1 MAQGRPLMFLLGKLK
16 LYAAL
21 IGAALVA
28 VVTVYYRGRA
38 DGKVEL
44 EYEIKDDRLDKI
56 LKAKD
61 VQDDVQTL
69 DDDDIAARAGRW
81 VRSESDG

>member
-1 MAQGRPLMFLLGKLK
+1 MFLLGKLK

-21 IGAALVA
+21 IGAAALA

-38 DGKVEL
+38 DGRYDL
-44 EYEIKDDRLDKI
+44 EYEMKDDRLNKL

-61 VQDDVQTL
+61 VQDEVQSL
-69 DDDDIAARAGRW
+69 DDDDIATRAARW
-81 VRSESDG
+81 VRDDNSG

>member
-1 MAQGRPLMFLLGKLK
+1 MFLLGKLK

-21 IGAALVA
+21 VGAALVA

-38 DGKVEL
+38 DGRDDL
-44 EYEIKDDRLDKI
+44 EYELKDDRLDKI
-56 LKAKD
+56 LTAKEVED
-61 VQDDVQTL
+61 ELQNSS
-69 DDDDIAARAGRW
+69 DDDIAARAGRW

>member
-1 MAQGRPLMFLLGKLK
+1 MFLMGKLK
-16 LYAAL
+16 MYAAL

-38 DGKVEL
+38 DGRDEL
-44 EYEIKDDRLDKI
+44 EYEIQDDRLDKI

-61 VQDDVQTL
+61 VQDDVQAL
-69 DDDDIAARAGRW
+69 DDDGLADRASRW
-81 VRSESDG
+81 VRNDNG

>member
-1 MAQGRPLMFLLGKLK
+1 MFLLGKLK
-16 LYAAL
+16 MYAAL

-38 DGKVEL
+38 DGRDEL
-44 EYEIKDDRLDKI
+44 EYEIKDDRLEKI

-61 VQDDVQTL
+61 VQDDVQAL
-69 DDDDIAARAGRW
+69 DDDVLTAALF
-81 VRSESDG
+81 